1 MFSRLI
7 APENRNITL
16 LAACSALYTCA
27 SAIGLTLT
35 ALVGAMLASTRSLA
49 TLPYALVIVAT
60 ASSTVPASIC
70 MARFGR
76 KPIFMLGA
84 AAGAI
89 GGGLSASAIVQ
100 GSFERF
106 CVASVFLG
114 MFQACA
120 QYYRFAA
127 TESASPATKP
137 RAVAMVISGGV
148 VAAVVG
154 PTLATWAQNVLPPH
168 TFAGSYAIVVVLAV
182 ASVLVLAFLESAPTT
197 AVGTTAQAMPL
208 ATIVRRPAFVVG
220 VASSALGYAVMVFI
234 MTATPLAML
243 GCGLEVGDAASV
255 IQWHLL
261 SMFAPGFFTG
271 RLIQRF
277 GSNRMLLF
285 GVGAL
290 VAASLIACSGESFAH
305 FAIALALNGLGW
317 NFLYVGGT
325 TLLTSGFDNA
335 SAADR
340 ARAQAA
346 SEFIT
351 FAAVAIATLLAGVVF
366 EGQGWTAVNWAVLPF
381 AVVTAGFILWRPKR
395 AVASGTGAAG

>member
-1 MFSRLI
+1 MLNRWLFV
-7 APENRNITL
+7 ENRNVRL
-16 LAACSALYTCA
+16 LAAGSALYTCA

-35 ALVGAMLASTRSLA
+35 ALVGALLASSRGLA

-60 ASSTVPASIC
+60 AVSTVPASMC

-84 AAGAI
+84 VAGAI
-89 GGGLSASAIVQ
+89 GGGLSVSAIVQ

-106 CVASVFLG
+106 CVASAFLG
-114 MFQACA
+114 VFQACA

-127 TESASPATKP
+127 TESASPGTRP

-154 PTLATWAQNVLPPH
+154 PTLATWARDALPPH
-168 TFAGSYAIVVVLAV
+168 TFAGSYAVVVVLAL
-182 ASVLVLAFLESAPTT
+182 ASVLVLAFLDAAPAT
-197 AVGTTAQAMPL
+197 AVGTTAPAMPL

-243 GCGLEVGDAASV
+243 GCGFRIGDAASV
-255 IQWHLL
+255 IQWHLF
-261 SMFAPGFFTG
+261 SMYAPGFFTG
-271 RLIQRF
+271 RLIQKF
-277 GSNRMLLF
+277 GIDRILLC
-285 GVGAL
+285 GVGAI
-290 VAASLIACSGESFAH
+290 AGAGLIACAGQSFAH
-305 FAIALALNGLGW
+305 FAVALALNGLGW

-340 ARAQAA
+340 AKVQAA

-351 FAAVAIATLLAGVVF
+351 FGAVAVATLLAGVVF
-366 EGQGWTAVNWAVLPF
+366 ESHGWTAINSAALPL
-381 AVVTAGFILWRPKR
+381 AVVTAGFIVWRR
-395 AVASGTGAAG
+395 HGTGAAL